1 MIYNYNMYLDLRF
14 MNTNDLNIFE
24 AVAHYG
30 SFTKAAEAMF
40 TVQSNVTTRIKNLE
54 EEFGALL
61 FTRNNRKVELTPEGE
76 KLIRYTKQ
84 FNHILEEAKRSIGKS
99 DIVKGQIKIGFL
111 ETMMTLKGPELV
123 NELASKF
130 PCVDLEF
137 RSAMRAS
144 LISDVLNYKLDA
156 AFIPAPLDIPELEQ
170 IKIKDEQVVIV
181 TPEDCENLDI
191 LLKNNPLKTI
201 VFDQGCVF
209 RAKLDSWLVS
219 KGIAQ
224 YHKTVMNSIEGVVN
238 FIESGIG
245 FSVMPEEIIS
255 TFYGNR
261 KIKTFYLPKEL
272 GLMTTILVYR
282 KDVPLSPALRA
293 FISISGGTKSN
304 NVDK

>member
-1 MIYNYNMYLDLRF
+1 
-14 MNTNDLNIFE
+14 MNTNDLNLFE

-61 FTRNNRKVELTPEGE
+61 FIRNNRKVELTAEGE
-76 KLIRYTKQ
+76 KLIHYSKQ
-84 FNHILEEAKRSIGKS
+84 FNHILDEAKRSIGKS

-123 NELASKF
+123 NKLASKF
-130 PCVDLEF
+130 PLVDLDF
-137 RSAMRAS
+137 RSAMSAS
-144 LISDVLNYKLDA
+144 LISDVLNYRLDA
-156 AFIPAPLDIPELEQ
+156 AFIPAPIDIAELEQ
-170 IKIKDEQVVIV
+170 IKIKDEQIVIV
-181 TPEDCENLDI
+181 APGDNKNLDL
-191 LLKNNPLKTI
+191 LLKKSPVKTI

-219 KGIAQ
+219 KGISQ

-255 TFYGNR
+255 SFYGNR
-261 KIKTFYLPKEL
+261 NIKTFPLPKEL

-282 KDVPLSPALRA
+282 KDVALSPALKA
-293 FISISGGTKSN
+293 FISISAER
-304 NVDK
+304 